1 MEMKKYMT
9 PEMELVDLEIRQI
22 LCASGKTGDDEAI
35 IPGQVDDDDEP

>member
-22 LCASGKTGDDEAI
+22 LCASGQTDDDTPS
-35 IPGQVDDDDEP
+35 IPGALDDDDNP